1 MNFNTFVELLDN
13 AEFLLILVV
22 IYEFSSIF
30 LRRFKKYH
38 WLIRG
43 FLIGLIGIAIMSV
56 PYEFTSGLVFDTRSI
71 LLSATALIFSTGTLI
86 VSAVIMILYRVYMGG
101 VGALTGV
108 LVITSTS
115 IIGYFWKKYILN
127 ISDRHKWLNIYFFG
141 VITHIGMLLC
151 MFALPFETAINTLK
165 ELSIPVMLIYPF
177 VTVFISMLLL
187 SQITRDANAQKI
199 IEAEQRY
206 RNLFENKH
214 TVMFIVD
221 PETSTIIDANA
232 AAVQTY
238 GYTKDEFKRMS
249 ISTLNTLSPDEIKK
263 AMQDSK
269 DLRRNS
275 FIFKH
280 RRKDGSIMDVEV
292 VSGPINFDKK
302 IYLYSI
308 VIDVTERVQALKA
321 LENSEK
327 RFKVVVENAPDA
339 IFIQSNKRFAF
350 INNAALKL
358 FNAESPEQLL
368 YTWIMDRIHPD
379 YRKSVEDRLYRL
391 NTLKEDVEAVE
402 EVFLTIDNK
411 PIDVEAIA
419 VPIVI
424 DNTDGA
430 MVFARDISERKQ
442 LERNKIEWDMKIQ
455 QQQKLEAI
463 GTLAG
468 GVAHEINNPINGII
482 NYAQLIVDDTQSES
496 SKKYAEAIIQESERI
511 SEIVRNLLQF
521 SRQEKQSHSYASV
534 YDIINRTI
542 SLMNSMLK
550 KDQIILELNIDENLP
565 ETKCRSQQIQQVLMN
580 LLTNAKDALN
590 EKYPN
595 FDENKKIILSCKF
608 SEHDNRRWINLSVKD
623 FGNGIP
629 LENREKIF
637 EPFFSTKPK
646 NLGTGLGL
654 SISHGIV
661 HDHHGTIQIDTVEG
675 QYCEFIVELPVDN
688 GWEVIS

>member
-1 MNFNTFVELLDN
+1 MNFQTFIELLDN

-30 LRRFKKYH
+30 LRRLKKYH

-43 FLIGLIGIAIMSV
+43 ILIGLIGIAIMSV
-56 PYEFTSGLVFDTRSI
+56 PYEFSSGLVFDTRSI
-71 LLSATALIFSTGTLI
+71 LLSATALIFSTSTLI
-86 VSAVIMILYRVYMGG
+86 ISATIMILYRIYLGG
-101 VGALTGV
+101 VGALAGV
-108 LVITSTS
+108 LVVLSTS
-115 IIGYFWKKYILN
+115 IIGYYWKKHLLN
-127 ISDRHKWLNIYFFG
+127 KSEHHKWMNIYFFG
-141 VITHIGMLLC
+141 VITHVMMLIC
-151 MFALPFETAINTLK
+151 MFALPYETAINTLK
-165 ELSIPVMLIYPF
+165 QISIPVMLIYPL

-187 SQITRDANAQKI
+187 SQITRDDNAQKI

-214 TVMFIVD
+214 TIMFIVD
-221 PETSTIIDANA
+221 PDTSNIIDANM
-232 AAVQTY
+232 AAVQCY
-238 GYTKDEFKRMS
+238 GYTKDEFKQMK
-249 ISTLNTLSPDEIKK
+249 ISSLNTLSDAEIMKY
-263 AMQDSK
+263 MQDTK

-275 FIFKH
+275 FTFKH
-280 RRKDGSIMDVEV
+280 RRKDGSILDVEV
-292 VSGPINFDKK
+292 VSGPINFEKK

-308 VIDVTERVQALKA
+308 VIDITERVQALKA
-321 LENSEK
+321 LESSEK
-327 RFKVVVENAPDA
+327 RFKIVVENAPDA

-350 INNAALKL
+350 LNNAALKL
-358 FNAESPEQLL
+358 FHAETQEQLL

-391 NTLKEDVEAVE
+391 NTLKEEVEAVE
-402 EVFLTIDNK
+402 EVFLTLDNK

-482 NYAQLIVDDTQSES
+482 NYAQLIVDDSPSDS
-496 SKKYAEAIIQESERI
+496 SKKFAEAIIQESERI

-521 SRQEKQSHSYASV
+521 SRQEKQTHSYASV
-534 YDIINRTI
+534 YDIVHRTV
-542 SLMNSMLK
+542 SLMTSMLK
-550 KDQIILELNIDENLP
+550 KDQIILELDIDENLP

-590 EKYPN
+590 EKYPGFN
-595 FDENKKIILSCKF
+595 EHKKIILSCKF
-608 SEHDNRRWINLSVKD
+608 VEHDGRRWIHLSVKD
-623 FGNGIP
+623 FGNGISQ
-629 LENREKIF
+629 ENREKIF

-661 HDHHGTIQIDTVEG
+661 NDHHGSIKIDTVEG
-675 QYCEFIVELPVDN
+675 QYCEFLVELPVDN
-688 GWEVIS
+688 GWEI

>member
-1 MNFNTFVELLDN
+1 
-13 AEFLLILVV
+13 
-22 IYEFSSIF
+22 
-30 LRRFKKYH
+30 
-38 WLIRG
+38 
-43 FLIGLIGIAIMSV
+43 MSV
-56 PYEFTSGLVFDTRSI
+56 PYEFSSGLVFDTRSI
-71 LLSATALIFSTGTLI
+71 LLSATALIFSSGTLI
-86 VSAVIMILYRVYMGG
+86 ISAIIMILYRIYMGG
-101 VGALTGV
+101 IGTLTGV
-108 LVITSTS
+108 LVILSTS
-115 IIGYFWKKYILN
+115 FIGYLWKKYLLN
-127 ISDRHKWLNIYFFG
+127 RTERHKWLNIYIFG
-141 VITHIGMLLC
+141 VINHIVMLIC
-151 MFALPFETAINTLK
+151 MFALPYETAINTLK
-165 ELSIPVMLIYPF
+165 EITIPVMLIYPF
-177 VTVFISMLLL
+177 VTVFISVLLL

-221 PETSTIIDANA
+221 PETSNIIDANT

-238 GYTKDEFKRMS
+238 GYTKDEFKNLKITS
-249 ISTLNTLSPDEIKK
+249 LNTLSVEEVKK
-263 AMQDSK
+263 AMQDSR
-269 DLRRNS
+269 DLRKNS
-275 FIFKH
+275 FHFKH
-280 RRKDGSIMDVEV
+280 RRKDGSIMEVEV

-302 IYLYSI
+302 VYLYSI
-308 VIDVTERVQALKA
+308 VTDITERVQALNA
-321 LENSEK
+321 LESSEK

-350 INNAALKL
+350 LNNAALKL
-358 FNAESPEQLL
+358 FKAESQEQLL

-402 EVFLTIDNK
+402 EVFLTVDNK

-496 SKKYAEAIIQESERI
+496 SKKYAESIIQESERI

-521 SRQEKQSHSYASV
+521 SRQEKQSHSYANV
-534 YDIINRTI
+534 YDIIHRTV
-542 SLMNSMLK
+542 SLMSSMLK
-550 KDQIILELNIDENLP
+550 KEQIVLELNIEENLP

-595 FDENKKIILSCKF
+595 FDVNKKIILSCNF
-608 SEHDNRRWINLSVKD
+608 LEHDNRRWIKLSVKD
-623 FGNGIP
+623 FGNGVSEDI
-629 LENREKIF
+629 REKIF

-654 SISHGIV
+654 SISHGII
-661 HDHHGTIQIDTVEG
+661 HDHHGTIKIDTVDG
-675 QYCEFIVELPVDN
+675 QYSEFIVEIPVDN
-688 GWEVIS
+688 GWEIES